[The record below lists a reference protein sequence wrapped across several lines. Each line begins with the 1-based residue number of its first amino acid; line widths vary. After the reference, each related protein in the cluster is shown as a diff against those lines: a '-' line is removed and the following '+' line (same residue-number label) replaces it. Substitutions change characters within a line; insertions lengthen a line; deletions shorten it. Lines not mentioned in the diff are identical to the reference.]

1 MMSKPAAAGSSKRP
15 KQEAVHRRVRG
26 LINELLRTQV
36 AHLTGTKSQNQGD
49 SPQTNELMFPRA
61 PGCSWREK
69 KPEWEEILQKSGD
82 WGKLKQEL
90 KDHGEDSAIVLE
102 CDEDLKV
109 PNTFPA
115 YLGGPDDMNKA
126 NACTLQDK
134 LRKTGGF
141 VTIVVRNNDK
151 LLLCYYIVLV
161 RSAMSYYLRA
171 GAVCR
176 AA

>member
-15 KQEAVHRRVRG
+15 KQEAVHRCLRG

-36 AHLTGTKSQNQGD
+36 AHLTGTKSQNQSD
-49 SPQTNELMFPRA
+49 SPQTNELMFPKA
-61 PGCSWREK
+61 PGCSWPEK
-69 KPEWEEILQKSGD
+69 KQEWEEILQKSGD
-82 WGKLKQEL
+82 WEKLKQEL
-90 KDHGEDSAIVLE
+90 EDHGDDSAIVLE
-102 CDEDLKV
+102 CDEDLTV
-109 PNTFPA
+109 SNTFPA
-115 YLGGPDDMNKA
+115 YFGGPDDMNKA
-126 NACTLQDK
+126 NAIKLQDK